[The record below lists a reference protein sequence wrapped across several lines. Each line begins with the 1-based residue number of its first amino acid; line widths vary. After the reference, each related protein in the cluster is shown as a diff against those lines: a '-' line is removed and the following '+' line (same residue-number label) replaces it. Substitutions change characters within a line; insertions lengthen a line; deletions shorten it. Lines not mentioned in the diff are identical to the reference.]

1 MWKWWTD
8 DNTSNIRL
16 SKSIKK
22 VIAVL
27 RSAEIEFDGQ
37 SQQADR
43 VPARPIGDHIPHE
56 IKPAQAIHWLCS

>member
-1 MWKWWTD
+1 M
-8 DNTSNIRL
+8 
-16 SKSIKK
+16 KK

-37 SQQADR
+37 SQPADR

-56 IKPAQAIHWLCS
+56 IKPAQAIRTLAL